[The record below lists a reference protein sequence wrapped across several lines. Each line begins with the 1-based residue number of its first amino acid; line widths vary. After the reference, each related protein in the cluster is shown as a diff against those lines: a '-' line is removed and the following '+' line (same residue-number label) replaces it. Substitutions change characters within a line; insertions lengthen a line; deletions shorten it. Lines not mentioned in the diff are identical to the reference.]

1 MKILI
6 DNGHSKVTPGKCSP
20 DHSFFEWKFNREIA
34 IAVTEELCKRGYN
47 TERIVTEDNYDVT
60 LTERC
65 SRVNRWC
72 KKLGTKNV
80 IFISIH
86 ANAGDHGNWT
96 NARGFSVFVAKQSSD
111 ASKKLAQSLYA
122 AADKRE
128 LRGNRSVPKCHYWQA
143 NFTVIAKTLC
153 PAVLTENLFYD
164 NKEDLK
170 ILQSEEGKRKIVDLH
185 VEGIINYL
193 DSLKHEST
201 K

>member
-6 DNGHSKVTPGKCSP
+6 DNGHSKRTAGKCSP
-20 DHSFFEWKFNREIA
+20 DRSFFEWRFNREIA
-34 IAVTEELCKRGYN
+34 IPLVERLKELGYDA
-47 TERIVTEDNYDVT
+47 ERIVTEDDYDVT

-65 SRVNRWC
+65 NRVNKWC

-86 ANAGDHGNWT
+86 ANAAGHGDWK
-96 NARGFSVFVAKQSSD
+96 NARGFSVYVAKQCSD

-122 AADKRE
+122 EADKRWF
-128 LRGNRSVPKCHYWQA
+128 RGNRSVPKERYWQA

-164 NKEDLK
+164 NKEDLA
-170 ILQSEEGKRKIVDLH
+170 ILKSEEGKKKIVDLH
-185 VEGIINYL
+185 VEGIVNYL
-193 DSLKHEST
+193 NSLT
-201 K
+201 